1 MKKILSKIKPS
12 EIKAGQ
18 ILYANLT
25 VVNKKG
31 ERVVCKEQIVAKEY
45 DGTFQTVFKNDVE
58 KDSCYIKKLGMKSD
72 ITITELEIITD
83 LGMKNP
89 PIKQGQVW

>member
-12 EIKAGQ
+12 EIKNGQ

-31 ERVVCKEQIVAKEY
+31 ERAVAKQQIIAKEY

-58 KDSCYIKKLGMKSD
+58 KDSYYIKKLGMKGD

-83 LGMKNP
+83 LGMKNS